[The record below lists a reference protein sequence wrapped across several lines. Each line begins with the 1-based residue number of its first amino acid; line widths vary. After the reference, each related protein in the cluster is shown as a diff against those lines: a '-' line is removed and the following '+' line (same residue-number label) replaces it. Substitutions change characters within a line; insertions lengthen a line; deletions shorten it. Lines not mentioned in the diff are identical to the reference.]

1 MAISR
6 QQEAR
11 ALDKDEQELVEK
23 SHHPALQ
30 DLSDKDLA
38 GLVKLL
44 RERRDKAR
52 DRANQ
57 RRREMRGKA
66 APRGAAP
73 SAADDGS
80 KIKLAVLAMAMR
92 RLNKETERRRRMAA
106 SSALIENA
114 QRALAL
120 KKASGKDDAGFNS
133 RHSRRGMRKVAN
145 PKQEKLVRPMETGRQ
160 RKAASVAQAKRDSR

>member
-66 APRGAAP
+66 APKGAAP

-80 KIKLAVLAMAMR
+80 KIKLAVLEIGRASCR
-92 RLNKETERRRRMAA
+92 ER
-106 SSALIENA
+106 
-114 QRALAL
+114 
-120 KKASGKDDAGFNS
+120 
-133 RHSRRGMRKVAN
+133 V
-145 PKQEKLVRPMETGRQ
+145 
-160 RKAASVAQAKRDSR
+160 